1 MENITAR
8 KMSVGNLRGQNGSFF
23 YSFVNN
29 CKGRF
34 ACLQY
39 ASNNRCFSVAST
51 DLRMSVG
58 MWLFCCILLKV
69 KTELFKTEMSQTK
82 P

>member
-1 MENITAR
+1 MAPSSIHLKR
-8 KMSVGNLRGQNGSFF
+8 QLLLYR
-23 YSFVNN
+23 NN

-58 MWLFCCILLKV
+58 MWLFCCLLLKV
-69 KTELFKTEMSQTK
+69 CAWLCTK
-82 P
+82 PWSWIGTSGTIL

>member
-1 MENITAR
+1 MTPSSIHLKR
-8 KMSVGNLRGQNGSFF
+8 QLLLYR
-23 YSFVNN
+23 NN

-58 MWLFCCILLKV
+58 MWLFCCLLLKV

>member
-8 KMSVGNLRGQNGSFF
+8 KMAPSSIHLKRQLLL
-23 YSFVNN
+23 YRNN

-51 DLRMSVG
+51 DLRNECWHVVV
-58 MWLFCCILLKV
+58 LL
-69 KTELFKTEMSQTK
+69 SSA
-82 P
+82 